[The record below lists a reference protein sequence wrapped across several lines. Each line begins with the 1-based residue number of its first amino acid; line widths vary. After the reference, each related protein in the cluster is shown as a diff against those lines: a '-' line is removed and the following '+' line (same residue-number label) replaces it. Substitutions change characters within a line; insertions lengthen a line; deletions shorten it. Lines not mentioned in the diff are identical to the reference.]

1 VLTPA
6 QRVCAASLPEHP
18 GIADWYPF
26 AIFFLSMFLMPSL
39 RFALDSPHLSLRM
52 RASLVLRLH
61 RAGVVSREPPAGWP
75 AGAHPAPP
83 ASTLQHRPR
92 AVLQRQDGHTEEAVR
107 RRSTELDQPI
117 IVCSNASDAQF
128 RGSDR
133 HGGHRPEHNLC
144 SALNEIICLYPNQ
157 EDSWLSSHEP
167 ATGPRVPM
175 GSLLVVQRIEP

>member
-6 QRVCAASLPEHP
+6 QRVCAAPLPEHP
-18 GIADWYPF
+18 GVADWYPF
-26 AIFFLSMFLMPSL
+26 AIFFLSIFLMSSL

-75 AGAHPAPP
+75 AGAYPAQP

-92 AVLQRQDGHTEEAVR
+92 PVLQRQDGHTEEAVR

-128 RGSDR
+128 R
-133 HGGHRPEHNLC
+133 
-144 SALNEIICLYPNQ
+144 AAIAMA
-157 EDSWLSSHEP
+157 
-167 ATGPRVPM
+167 ATGPNITFAVRLTRSSAYTLTRKIRGFQVT
-175 GSLLVVQRIEP
+175 SLQQVREFQGAHP